1 MAEETNIKDNVRI
14 SENKEGGKSAKAQP
28 KRANKPKGETSVS
41 PKSEKP
47 VRTNSKAKPTST
59 NKVLNPRNT
68 ELPAKGNNKD
78 SCEKDGNI
86 NCDNNNSVAVAV
98 NRSEQANVTSS
109 LQQTKKRPAHEK
121 KPLAISGCFEQV
133 HIPASI
139 TSLKPHELKQVM
151 ILDFQSVGDEKDNKL
166 QYSYITGNVTN
177 YQLAINSW
185 LLILTDTNWC
195 ASTSFVSYW
204 TSSICARIKEKG
216 LFKVIA
222 EASSVADELI
232 SNPSILSTTGVG
244 IDIWNWYL
252 DETFKLYTSIGK
264 PFETFLAD
272 MLQNLRYLK
281 RFSPV
286 GASKLTDEAVSKFC
300 ETERNIALRDTLWC
314 TEENFSVPYGFYL
327 GEYFC
332 KTEIQIPRRGLTAGT
347 EMCIREAREIMWKIL
362 SSYDT
367 TRANDEQYSYFS
379 SGGINDGFKDQADK
393 LIRAGQKGPVT
404 LGHFVVDL
412 PEWHPTSPLTYTS
425 KMAAVPKSYKA
436 ARIIAN
442 EEAYRNYKMQA
453 IRHEF
458 KRTLESSTL
467 VTLSDQRPN
476 QEAARIGSAYRDIAT
491 LDLSSASDSVS
502 MLLFKKLMPPH
513 ICDDMTKYL
522 STHVILPLGSKKKLH
537 KYSTSGTPLCFEAES
552 AVFYS
557 IVRSSTERVARWMNL
572 DDDELQHGINQIRIY
587 GDDIACPDWA
597 AEHVIETL
605 ILLGF
610 TLNAEKSHWLCDD
623 PYRESCGME
632 YFNGIDISSRYYS
645 RNNMCLPPNMSLF
658 SVSNDEHITALS
670 MLLDLQHRLIKQK
683 LRLASTYICDCI
695 KALVPDM
702 TQSHVDSVYQDIWSY
717 FPETTKIEYD
727 PSKYQYPIDY
737 SIISKNTADD
747 DVRDYQRDLEK
758 HYSFVS
764 TYNITA
770 VSSKGSI
777 RAYSAESKRNAGELI
792 AYVNWL
798 KAGEYHDDPTQVG
811 PNEILFCN
819 EPHNINSY
827 VGVPHLQLKAIWY

>member
-1 MAEETNIKDNVRI
+1 MAKETNVKNNARI
-14 SENKEGGKSAKAQP
+14 SENKEGDKNVKSRP
-28 KRANKPKGETSVS
+28 NRDNKTKEEAIVS
-41 PKSEKP
+41 SESKKP
-47 VRTNSKAKPTST
+47 VRTTNRPKPKS
-59 NKVLNPRNT
+59 NDKVLI
-68 ELPAKGNNKD
+68 AKSTRESKEITKP
-78 SCEKDGNI
+78 SPSKQDGNI
-86 NCDNNNSVAVAV
+86 NSDSNDNVTNPINP
-98 NRSEQANVTSS
+98 NGKANVTKPNPI
-109 LQQTKKRPAHEK
+109 KKRPAHEK
-121 KPLAISGCFEQV
+121 KPILISGCFEQV

-151 ILDFQSVGDEKDNKL
+151 ILDFQSVGDANDNKL

-252 DETFKLYTSIGK
+252 DETHKLYVSEGK
-264 PFETFLAD
+264 SFELFLAD

-286 GASKLTDEAVSKFC
+286 GASKLIDDAVSKFC
-300 ETERNIALRDTLWC
+300 ETERGIASRDELWC
-314 TEENFSVPYGFYL
+314 QEEDFSVPYGFYL
-327 GEYFC
+327 GDYFC
-332 KTEIQIPRRGLTAGT
+332 KTKIRLPRRGLTAGT
-347 EMCIREAREIMWKIL
+347 EMCIREARETMWRIL

-367 TRANDEQYSYFS
+367 IAANDEQYSYFS
-379 SGGINDGFKDQADK
+379 SGSINDGFKDQADK

-412 PEWHPTSPLTYTS
+412 PEWHPGNNLTYIS

-436 ARIIAN
+436 ARIIAA
-442 EEAYRNYKMQA
+442 EEAYRNYKMQS

-476 QEAARIGSAYRDIAT
+476 QEAARIGSAIKDIAT

-502 MLLFKKLMPPH
+502 MLLVKKLIPPH
-513 ICDDMTKYL
+513 IYDDLTKYI

-537 KYSTSGTPLCFEAES
+537 KYSTSGTPLCFEVES

-572 DDDELQHGINQIRIY
+572 DDEALQRGLNRIRIY
-587 GDDIACPDWA
+587 GDDIACPAWA
-597 AEHVIETL
+597 ADHVIETL

-610 TLNAEKSHWLCDD
+610 TLNTEKSHWLRDD
-623 PYRESCGME
+623 PYRESCGVE
-632 YFNGIDISSRYYS
+632 YWNGIDISSRYYS
-645 RNNMCLPPNMSLF
+645 RKNMCFPPNISLF
-658 SVSNDEHITALS
+658 SMGNNEHITALS

-717 FPETTKIEYD
+717 YPEITKIEYD

-737 SIISKNTADD
+737 SIRLDAADEW
-747 DVRDYQRDLEK
+747 VRDYQRDLEK

-764 TYNITA
+764 TYNITN
-770 VSSKGSI
+770 VSPKGLI
-777 RAYSAESKRNAGELI
+777 RAYSTESKRNAGELL

-798 KAGEYHDDPTQVG
+798 KAGVHQTDSTQVG
-811 PNEILFCN
+811 PYDILFFN

-827 VGVPHLQLKAIWY
+827 VGIPHLQLKEMWY